1 MDGKT
6 GVTGEHRMREAV
18 RYLGYGK
25 NKPDETTKKLLKESF
40 QELDSAV
47 RVRSCCR
54 SFDLV
59 MEEDGHF
66 FIEGFEFVSRSL
78 YRNLAG
84 CSKIAVFGITL
95 GTGVD
100 LLIRRFEVT
109 DMAHAV
115 VLQAAAAAYL
125 EEECGSLQE
134 SVRKEAEKSGFYL
147 RPRFSPGYGDFDLAY
162 QKQVME
168 LLDLP
173 RKAGITM
180 TETFMM
186 APVKSVTAFI
196 GMSREHSGCV
206 PEGCEACGKKDCRY
220 RRGVS

>member
-1 MDGKT
+1 MEEALKDR
-6 GVTGEHRMREAV
+6 RMREAV

-25 NKPDETTKKLLKESF
+25 HKPDEITEKLLEESF

-47 RVRSCCR
+47 RVRSCWR
-54 SFDLV
+54 VFDLA
-59 MEEDGHF
+59 MREDGRF
-66 FIEGFEFVSRSL
+66 LIEGYEFASRSL

-84 CSKIAVFGITL
+84 CTKIAVLGITL
-95 GTGVD
+95 GAGVD
-100 LLIRRFEVT
+100 LLMHRYEVS
-109 DMAHAV
+109 DMARAV
-115 VLQAAAAAYL
+115 VLQSAAAAYL
-125 EEECGSLQE
+125 EAECDTLQE
-134 SVRKEAEKSGFYL
+134 RIRTKASESGLWL

-180 TETFMM
+180 TDTFMM

-196 GMSREHSGCV
+196 GMSREYSGCV